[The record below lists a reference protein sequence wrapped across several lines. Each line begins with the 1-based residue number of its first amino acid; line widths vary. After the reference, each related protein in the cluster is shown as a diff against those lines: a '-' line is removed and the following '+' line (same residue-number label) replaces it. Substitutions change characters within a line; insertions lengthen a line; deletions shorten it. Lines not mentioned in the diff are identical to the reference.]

1 MKQLNKLTLGLLL
14 VPAVFFGQDIDWS
27 QSIPFD
33 PEVKT
38 GKLKNGLTYY
48 IKKNA
53 KPENKVDLRLV
64 INAGSILEDD
74 DQQGLAH
81 FMEHM
86 CFNGTKRFP
95 KNQLVDYLQS
105 IGVKFGQHLNAYTS
119 FDETVYFLPIPSDSP
134 EKVEKGFQILEDWA
148 FNAVLTPEEIN
159 KERGVVLEE
168 YRLGLGAQKRMMGRF
183 MPKMMYNSHYAKRL
197 PIGQKE
203 VLEKFKP
210 EALVRF
216 YKDWYRPNLMSVI
229 VVGDIDVAEMEQKI
243 ISHFSNYQ
251 NPKKERPRKVF
262 EVPNHKETF
271 VAIESDKEASSAQVQ
286 LMYKDTE
293 APKPVVNLKDFKDE
307 LAEGLFSSMI
317 NTRLD
322 ELTNSAT
329 PPFTYGYSYHGR
341 AWARTKEAYQSVAMS
356 QEDKQIEALKVLVRE
371 NERVKKF
378 GFTQGELDRAKAD
391 FLSMIEKSYN
401 ERAKT
406 NSENFVSEYQSHFLE
421 KEPVPGIEWTFETF
435 KKVLPL
441 VQLDDVN
448 GLIKGFIKEENR
460 VVILTG
466 PEKATLKKP
475 TEQEV
480 LKALRFDDAE
490 VTPYEDVAV
499 AKSLLRAEPKAGS
512 IVRRETNDKLGTKTL
527 YLSNGAK
534 VTYKKTDFKNEEI
547 LFEAVSF
554 GGSNLYTDAEMKKV
568 QFANG
573 ALTEAGF
580 SGLKLNDI
588 NKFMTGKIA
597 NVYPYISGTT
607 EGLRGNATPK
617 DLEYLFQTAYAYF
630 TDLNYDTEA
639 FEGYKQ
645 KQSSF
650 FNNMASQPNFF
661 FQQEFYSYL
670 NKENPRFNGLVP
682 TEKTWAETDYKL
694 AYDKYKERFA
704 NAADFEFFF
713 VGNIDDT
720 VIETFAS
727 KYLASLPAAPV
738 KEKAKDL
745 GYRMLKGE
753 HKKVV
758 NKGKDPKS
766 NVNIMFYGDAQYSAK
781 EAFAMQ
787 ALGEI
792 LTIKLVE
799 QLRENESGVY
809 GVGARG
815 NMSKV
820 PYGSYNFSISFP
832 CGPDNAEKLT
842 ASALNELQKII
853 TNGPEAKDLSKFKEA
868 ELQDFKKE
876 SKENRFWLSNFVRS
890 YSNEVSAEE
899 VLKFEEKVNALTA
912 KEVQEVAKKYLTKDK
927 VVGML
932 MPEKS

>member
-1 MKQLNKLTLGLLL
+1 MKQFNKLTFGLFLFPTML
-14 VPAVFFGQDIDWS
+14 FAQEMDLS
-27 QSIPFD
+27 KTIPFD

-119 FDETVYFLPIPSDSP
+119 FDETVYFLPIPSDNP
-134 EKVEKGFQILEDWA
+134 EKLEKGFQILEDWA

-203 VLEKFKP
+203 ILENFKP
-210 EALVRF
+210 ESLIRF

-229 VVGDIDVAEMEQKI
+229 VVGDIDVAQMEKKI
-243 ISHFSNYQ
+243 IDHFSTYQ
-251 NPKKERPRKVF
+251 NPKNEKPRKTF
-262 EVPNHKETF
+262 DVPNHKETF

-286 LMYKDTE
+286 LMYKD
-293 APKPVVNLKDFKDE
+293 AGLPKPTVSVKDMKDE
-307 LAEGLFSSMI
+307 MAEALFSTMI
-317 NTRLD
+317 NARLD

-341 AWARTKEAYQSVAMS
+341 TWARTKEAFQSVAMS

-371 NERVKKF
+371 NQRAKKY
-378 GFTQGELDRAKAD
+378 GFTQGELDRAKAEIIAG
-391 FLSMIEKSYN
+391 IEKLYN
-401 ERAKT
+401 DRNKT

-421 KEPVPGIEWTFETF
+421 NEPSPGIEWSYKTV
-435 KKVLPL
+435 KQILPL
-441 VQLDDVN
+441 IELKDINVFMN
-448 GLIKGFIKEENR
+448 GFIKEENR

-466 PEKATLKKP
+466 PEKEGLKKP
-475 TEQEV
+475 SEQEV
-480 LKALRFDDAE
+480 LNALKVNDAE
-490 VTPYEDVAV
+490 ITAYEDVAI
-499 AKSLLRAEPKAGS
+499 AKGLLKADPKAGT
-512 IVRRETNDKLGTKTL
+512 IVRRENNEKLGTKTL

-534 VTYKKTDFKNEEI
+534 VTYKKTDFKNDEV

-554 GGSNLYTDAEMKKV
+554 GGSNLYSDADMKKV

-573 ALTEAGF
+573 ALAEAGF

-597 NVYPYISGTT
+597 NVNPYISGTT
-607 EGLRGNATPK
+607 EGLRGNSTPK
-617 DLEYLFQTAYAYF
+617 DLEYLFQTTYAYF
-630 TDLNYDTEA
+630 TDLNYDAEA
-639 FEGYKQ
+639 FEAYKQ
-645 KQSSF
+645 KQSAF
-650 FNNMASQPNFF
+650 YKNMTSQPSFY
-661 FQQEFYSYL
+661 FQQEFYTYL

-694 AYDKYKERFA
+694 AYDKFKERFA
-704 NAADFEFFF
+704 NAADFEFYF
-713 VGNIDDT
+713 VGNVDDK
-720 VIETFAS
+720 VIEEYAA
-727 KYLASLPAAPV
+727 KYLASLPSNAN

-766 NVNIMFYGDAQYSAK
+766 NVTIMYYGDAQYTAK
-781 EAFAMQ
+781 EAFAIQ

-815 NMSKV
+815 SMMKV
-820 PYGSYNFSISFP
+820 PYGYYNFNISFP

-853 TNGPEAKDLSKFKEA
+853 ASGPEAKDLEKFKEG
-868 ELQDFKKE
+868 ELLDFKKE
-876 SKENRFWLSNFVRS
+876 SKENRFWLNNFTKA
-890 YSNEVSAEE
+890 YTNEQTAEE
-899 VLKFEEKVNALTA
+899 VLKYEDKVNALTA
-912 KEVQEVAKKYLTKDK
+912 KEVQDVAKKYLTKDK